1 MFEKVANLN
10 LSVMS
15 KIPTRINTY
24 TNTER
29 FQLS

>member
-1 MFEKVANLN
+1 MYEKVANLN
-10 LSVMS
+10 LSLMR

-24 TNTER
+24 KNTER